1 MIWLLLLSVGAFGLF
16 VLLFR
21 LRAEDSEAVD
31 PVAHFK
37 TQLAE
42 IDADE
47 KAGSIN
53 SENAATARL
62 ELQRRLLR
70 ASKVNGRKQ
79 VAHGGSLSTQV
90 LVALL
95 SAVSVLVFGLYALLG
110 NPNVPSSPRTLMENQ
125 QQQFVEETGMSISEA
140 FERMQRGLNAAPG
153 NAEAQQMLGRL
164 ARLAR
169 SSGDNVTAA
178 NAFNQLAQIDPSNT
192 NWKASELEAFIAH
205 GRGQITPAAR
215 LVLAELLSAAPEHP
229 AGQYYLGLLRLQ
241 AGDEAGARAVWT
253 ALADR
258 SAANAPWMPQLR
270 QQLAELGV
278 APPALSEED
287 IAVVDA
293 MTEAEREDFM
303 RQMLARLETRLESN
317 PEDLAG
323 WLMLARSKLA
333 LGDRKGAI
341 SAVEQG
347 IAANPSGKTTELQA
361 FLDNLLQNPDL

>member
-1 MIWLLLLSVGAFGLF
+1 MIWLTLAAVGALGLF

-21 LRAEDSEAVD
+21 LRAADNEAVD

-37 TQLAE
+37 TQLSE

-47 KAGSIN
+47 KAGAIDA
-53 SENAATARL
+53 EAAASARL

-70 ASKVNGRKQ
+70 ASKRSKSDL
-79 VAHGGSLSTQV
+79 AATGGSLSAQT
-90 LVALL
+90 LAALL
-95 SAVSVLVFGLYALLG
+95 LAVSIAAVGLYALLG
-110 NPNVPSSPRTLMENQ
+110 APGVPSSPRTLMENQ
-125 QQQFVEETGMSISEA
+125 QQQFVEETGMSLGEA
-140 FERMQRGLNAAPG
+140 FERMQQGLNAAPED
-153 NAEAQQMLGRL
+153 AEARQMLGRL

-178 NAFNQLAQIDPSNT
+178 GAFNQLAQLDPSNP

-215 LVLAELLSAAPEHP
+215 LVLAELLSAAPDHP
-229 AGQYYLGLLRLQ
+229 AGHYYLGLFRLQ
-241 AGDEAGARAVWT
+241 VGDEAGARAVWT

-258 SAANAPWMPQLR
+258 SAADAPWMPQLR
-270 QQLAELGV
+270 QQLAGLGV

-293 MTEAEREDFM
+293 MTDEEREDFM
-303 RQMLARLETRLESN
+303 RQMLARLEARLESN
-317 PEDLAG
+317 PEDPAG

-347 IAANPSGKTTELQA
+347 IAANPSENTTELQA
-361 FLDNLLQNPDL
+361 FLDNLLENPDL

>member
-1 MIWLLLLSVGAFGLF
+1 MIWLALISVAVLGLL

-21 LRAEDSEAVD
+21 VRAEDDAAVD

-37 TQLAE
+37 TQLSE

-47 KAGSIN
+47 KAGTIDAA
-53 SENAATARL
+53 NAASARL

-70 ASKVNGRKQ
+70 ATKSGDSEA
-79 VAHGGSLSTQV
+79 VATGISLTKNSTATV
-90 LVALL
+90 LAVVVVA
-95 SAVSVLVFGLYALLG
+95 AAALYALLG
-110 NPNVPSSPRTLMENQ
+110 APSVPSAPRTLAENQ

-140 FERMQRGLNAAPG
+140 FDRMQQGLNADPG
-153 NAEAQQMLGRL
+153 NAEARQMLGRL

-178 NAFNQLAQIDPSNT
+178 NAFNQLAQLDPANS

-215 LVLAELLSAAPEHP
+215 LVLAELLSVSPEHP

-258 SAANAPWMPQLR
+258 SAPDAPWMAQLR
-270 QQLAELGV
+270 QQLSGLGV
-278 APPALSEED
+278 APPALSAED
-287 IAVVDA
+287 VAVVDA

-317 PEDLAG
+317 PQDPAG

-341 SAVEQG
+341 TAVEQG
-347 IAANPSGKTTELQA
+347 IAANPSEKTTELQA
-361 FLDNLLQNPDL
+361 FLDNLLENPDL